1 MWIVNAPALSV
12 KTIESYTEWLDQMIS
27 AELPDEDSET
37 TLFEL
42 AKNYQLQMNPKTCQ
56 KYRNGKCRFDF
67 DRFVTERTIVA
78 KPLSDSL
85 TELEKAEIMLVR
97 STILNKVKA
106 YIDSELNPV
115 KHNFYDKSRD
125 DFEHNGSINFILNQ
139 LGISAKDY
147 YNALSVSHDK

>member
-1 MWIVNAPALSV
+1 
-12 KTIESYTEWLDQMIS
+12 MIS
-27 AELPDEDSET
+27 AELPDEDSEP

-42 AKNYQLQMNPKTCQ
+42 VKNYQLHRDSKTCQ
-56 KYRNGKCRFDF
+56 KYRNGKCRFDLG
-67 DRFVTERTIVA
+67 RFFTERTVVA

-115 KHNFYDKSRD
+115 KHNF
-125 DFEHNGSINFILNQ
+125 
-139 LGISAKDY
+139 
-147 YNALSVSHDK
+147 